1 MKKIYSII
9 ILIIIHIVFAP
20 CLLAQ
25 DAETLWA
32 NKVIDVSSS
41 YTQGLLFKEGLRYN
55 KYPAERVLGTPD
67 VLPGNYGDSPNAWV
81 PQKPD
86 RKEFIKVGFEYPIKI
101 QQIAIAESRN
111 PGAITEIYTYDLQG
125 NESLVAELEA
135 GPVNSSARLYNV
147 FIDPTSY
154 EVYSIKIVM
163 DGSKVPGINAID
175 AVAISS
181 SPIPVNAEINMAE
194 NVNPDLVT
202 EELNFNSEENFIS
215 LKPII
220 APDGNML
227 FFSRRS
233 PENVGGETDP
243 EDIWYSERNLST
255 DSWSEPKNI
264 GRPLNNK
271 GSNFV
276 SAVTVDD
283 NNNYVLLLGNAYL
296 EDNKMISGVSTS
308 IQQSNG
314 WSKPTPLN
322 ISNFY
327 NYAMSA
333 NYFLSNDQRYLL
345 MAVERDDTYGG
356 LDLYISFKQGSNSWT
371 EPINLGNQI
380 NTPDIESSPFIAAD
394 DSTLFFS
401 SRGYSG
407 FGGEDVYVSY
417 RLDDSWQNWSE
428 PKNLGSDINSS
439 RDDTFF
445 NIGLNE
451 EYAYLTR
458 GKIDQADLYRV
469 TMPIFTKPAVPAN
482 QYLVQGL
489 VYNVKNNMPVDAEII
504 ITPVSQS
511 RDNIAE
517 QSQED
522 GNYSLTLPPGEYEIS
537 ARKDGFTSVDPQR
550 INLSA
555 LDDDGDRIVFR
566 DLYLIRDFRDVDI
579 KDELLT
585 NRAAI
590 AAEEVL
596 FDINQA
602 TLSKRAYRQLQR
614 VAEFMNENPDANL
627 LITGHTCD
635 LGRSQFNLN
644 LSRKRAEAVA
654 NFLERQGISPL
665 RLETRGYGE
674 SEPLVQNSNPAN
686 RKINRRVEFTV
697 RDN

>member
-1 MKKIYSII
+1 MKKNYLFFIIFSIST
-9 ILIIIHIVFAP
+9 VFTIN
-20 CLLAQ
+20 LHAQ
-25 DAETLWA
+25 DVETLWA

-41 YTQGLLFKEGLRYN
+41 YKQGLLFKDGLRYN
-55 KYPAERVLGTPD
+55 KYPAERILGNPD
-67 VLPGNYGDSPNAWV
+67 VLPGNSGDSPNAWV

-86 RKEFIKVGFEYPIKI
+86 RKEFVKIGFEYPIKI

-111 PGAITEIYTYDLQG
+111 PGAVTEIYTYDLQG
-125 NESLVAELEA
+125 NEELVAELEA
-135 GPVNSSARLYNV
+135 SPVNSSSRLYNV
-147 FIDPTSY
+147 FIDPTGY
-154 EVYSIKIVM
+154 EVYSIKIVI
-163 DGSKVPGINAID
+163 DGSKVAGINAID

-181 SPIPVNAEINMAE
+181 SPIPINAEINIAE
-194 NVNPDLVT
+194 NVNPNLET
-202 EELNFNSEENFIS
+202 EVLDFNTEQNFIS

-255 DSWSEPKNI
+255 NSWSDPKNI

-276 SAVTVDD
+276 SAVTVDE

-296 EDNKMISGVSTS
+296 DDNKMISGVSTS
-308 IQQSNG
+308 TKQENG
-314 WSKPTPLN
+314 WSNPRSQN

-371 EPINLGNQI
+371 QPINLGNQI

-504 ITPVSQS
+504 ITPISQGE
-511 RDNIAE
+511 DNIAE

-522 GNYSLTLPPGEYEIS
+522 GNYSITLTPGEYEIS
-537 ARKDGFTSVDPQR
+537 ARKEGYTSVDPQH
-550 INLSA
+550 INLAA
-555 LDDDGDRIVFR
+555 LDDDGDRIVLR

-602 TLSKRAYRQLQR
+602 KLSKRAYRQLRR
-614 VAEFMNENPDANL
+614 VAEFMNENPEAKL

-635 LGRSQFNLN
+635 LGRSQFNMK
-644 LSRKRAEAVA
+644 LSQNRAEAVA
-654 NFLERQGISPL
+654 GFLERQGVSPL
-665 RLETRGYGE
+665 RIETRGYGE
-674 SEPLVQNSNPAN
+674 SEPLVQNSNPSN

>member
-1 MKKIYSII
+1 MKKFYSIV
-9 ILIIIHIVFAP
+9 ILISIHSVFAS

-25 DAETLWA
+25 EVETLWA

-55 KYPAERVLGTPD
+55 KYPAERILGAPD
-67 VLPGNYGDSPNAWV
+67 VLPGNFGDSPNAWV

-86 RKEFIKVGFEYPIKI
+86 RKEFIKVGFEYPITI

-125 NESLVAELEA
+125 NEELVAELEA

-147 FIDPTSY
+147 FIDPTGY

-202 EELNFNSEENFIS
+202 EELDFNSEENFIS

-276 SAVTVDD
+276 SAVMVDD

-308 IQQSNG
+308 TQQSDG
-314 WSKPTPLN
+314 WAKPVPLN

-428 PKNLGSDINSS
+428 PQNLGSDINSS

-458 GKIDQADLYRV
+458 GKIDQANLYRV

-504 ITPVSQS
+504 ITPVSGS
-511 RDNIAE
+511 GDNIAE

-537 ARKDGFTSVDPQR
+537 ARKDGYTSVDPQR
-550 INLSA
+550 MDLNT
-555 LDDDGDRIVFR
+555 LDNDGDRIVFR

-614 VAEFMNENPDANL
+614 VAEFMNENPNANL

-654 NFLERQGISPL
+654 SFLERQGISPL
-665 RLETRGYGE
+665 RLNTRGYGE